1 MEGGETGSAAAR
13 KANCFSPRRKG
24 LYAAAAFAARNK
36 HEKILFLFEAPARR
50 FCRLRRIGGGCLH
63 RGGDRLRRLRVYGVV
78 CVRAVCCGG
87 AIPRLHGIPV
97 RARSLRPAGKGG
109 GAGKGAPFGGEL
121 LLRCRLPLRG
131 AVFAVVDRQRR
142 LCAAV
147 RRARHRLARF
157 MVRHV
162 FLLLFTA
169 ERPALRAAGGRHAQ
183 PQARRRRRAR
193 LARFPLEAVPPV
205 RRRPV
210 RAGICPRCGGHGD
223 GRCRQARARQRGVG
237 HRLGGVHLL

>member
-1 MEGGETGSAAAR
+1 MV
-13 KANCFSPRRKG
+13 
-24 LYAAAAFAARNK
+24 
-36 HEKILFLFEAPARR
+36 
-50 FCRLRRIGGGCLH
+50 CRLCLFVGGCLH
-63 RGGDRLRRLRVYGVV
+63 RGGHCLRRLRVYGVV
-78 CVRAVCCGG
+78 CVHAVCRCG

-97 RARSLRPAGKGG
+97 RARRLRPAGKGG

-131 AVFAVVDRQRR
+131 AVFAVVYRQYR

-169 ERPALRAAGGRHAQ
+169 ERPALRAAGGIA
-183 PQARRRRRAR
+183 AREKACRKRRAQ
-193 LARFPLEAVPPV
+193 AADFPLEAVPPV
-205 RRRPV
+205 RHRPV
-210 RAGICPRCGGHGD
+210 RAGICPRRGGHGD
-223 GRCRQARARQRGVG
+223 GRRRQARARQRGVG